1 MEEKIIVNILN
12 NLMQDKDLG
21 GDSTKWANW
30 QSMLTLT
37 TCLMCVKNHGKIVD
51 ISVMENKKR
60 VNAHPNCKCVFVPMR
75 TKKVGTS
82 SDMGIDGVD
91 VYLFFYNQLT
101 EYYVSK
107 ETAYGAG
114 WKSKSKKLDRVL
126 PGKMIGGDRYFNDD
140 QKLPTEVNR
149 VWYEADIDYTGG
161 RRNGKR
167 ILYSNDGLIFVSD
180 DHYQTFYEIV
190 GTRSVGIQ

>member
-1 MEEKIIVNILN
+1 MAETV
-12 NLMQDKDLG
+12 
-21 GDSTKWANW
+21 
-30 QSMLTLT
+30 
-37 TCLMCVKNHGKIVD
+37 
-51 ISVMENKKR
+51 
-60 VNAHPNCKCVFVPMR
+60 PN
-75 TKKVGTS
+75 GQI
-82 SDMGIDGVD
+82 G
-91 VYLFFYNQLT
+91 NQLP